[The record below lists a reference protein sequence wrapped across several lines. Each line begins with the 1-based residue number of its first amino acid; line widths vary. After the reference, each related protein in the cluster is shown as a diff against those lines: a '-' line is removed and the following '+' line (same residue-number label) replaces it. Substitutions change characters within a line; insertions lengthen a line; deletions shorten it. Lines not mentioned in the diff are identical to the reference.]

1 MEFNMA
7 WFWEAIGESTNFN
20 IFIKDKQWAK
30 ENFEAFIEKEAYKY
44 IVVKAFKITEGEE
57 NKSIDNYGDIWDYLT
72 DRAIE
77 YEKEHPED
85 ISIEDCEDSD
95 SDSTDDEEGT
105 ESQWHCDQHEDH
117 PLLHDGLGGYN
128 CSLCDEKEAK
138 VQATLKTYEPTEE
151 NGVLGGVARTEPWKR
166 PTVCDVPCER
176 RTMNGRSWW
185 KNQGYNSPCGC
196 AWNALEKY
204 VRNSLMD

>member
-1 MEFNMA
+1 MPFDADLRAGYFKMEFNMA

-95 SDSTDDEEGT
+95 SDSDSTDDEE
-105 ESQWHCDQHEDH
+105 
-117 PLLHDGLGGYN
+117 
-128 CSLCDEKEAK
+128 DEKEAK
-138 VQATLKTYEPTEE
+138 VQAILKTYEPTEE